1 MTVPEIRARYVD
13 RADTIFQLAPPEPAQ
28 VSLVVQVWNLVDRHA
43 CLSLIPSGWPRL
55 SAHR

>member
-28 VSLVVQVWNLVDRHA
+28 V
-43 CLSLIPSGWPRL
+43 CCF
-55 SAHR
+55 SAHSRNHPAA